1 VKNRKWPMRALLA
14 LALVIV
20 GVSGWKLYSD
30 YLEQQQSEAQTEL
43 KPPPMDD
50 GSPAL
55 DFADLLA
62 QYPDITAW
70 LTIDNTAIDY
80 PVVQAG
86 DNKFY
91 LDHTADRKSNK
102 MGALFMDCRDN
113 RDFSGFNT
121 VIYGHSMRNR
131 NDNMFGGLSKFKD
144 RDYFNAHRTGTLY
157 TPDAAWPLEIFAV
170 AVAGAVSDYY
180 GYVFESPERCQA
192 HLDMIRDGAMFY
204 RDIGVTRGDR
214 ILTLSTC
221 SYEYEDARTLV
232 IARIAE

>member
-1 VKNRKWPMRALLA
+1 MKKRKWPLRALLA
-14 LALVIV
+14 LTLVIV
-20 GVSGWKLYSD
+20 GMSGWKLCSD
-30 YLEQQQSEAQTEL
+30 YLEVQQSDAQAEL
-43 KPPPMDD
+43 KPQPVD
-50 GSPAL
+50 GGPVL
-55 DFADLLA
+55 DFTDLLA
-62 QYPDITAW
+62 RYPDMAAW

-86 DNKFY
+86 DNAFY

-102 MGALFMDCRDN
+102 MGALFMDCRNN

-131 NDNMFGGLSKFKD
+131 NDNMFGGLAKFKE
-144 RDYFNAHRTGTLY
+144 RNYFNTHRTGTLC
-157 TPDAAWPLEIFAV
+157 TPDATWPLEIFAV
-170 AVAGAVSDYY
+170 VVAGAVSDYY
-180 GYVFESPERCQA
+180 GYVFESPDRRQT
-192 HLDMIRDGAMFY
+192 HLDMIRDGALFY
-204 RDIGVTRGDR
+204 RDIGVTREDR